1 MSSPR
6 TPSAVPSAVAW
17 ALLSQSVWLPLLA
30 IDLHDHWQVR
40 IHEQQ
45 EIAAAAARVAKQSD
59 QLAAST
65 GDSKVTTG
73 LLLGSASRGLE
84 TASRSLEDAGTVH
97 SIPAGDGP
105 GARTGPILTTP
116 RNPGSGP
123 LPLAPRQAE
132 TPSPGPLKFRA
143 ISEPRGGL
151 LSASFNRSE
160 LLGGTLSLADLQRP
174 AMPSLALAE
183 RARWAGSSDPLAPLP
198 ADWREPIRKAI
209 QALPG
214 PASRGQITAA
224 RVVHVPSSRVRRS
237 TPVPLAVQGDGS
249 VDILSRPDDPAV
261 VDEIRHWSRR
271 QSPSPGTGV
280 TAAIIHLEPIPEA
293 PAALTPPRSLRAA
306 DTASRDVSPDHAP
319 VQPPGH
325 CAGHAPGS
333 RRRCRFGAT
342 ASTDRSTGRSRGR
355 SVSPSRGP
363 RPDPGR
369 RRDPCR
375 ACSGSRRNPE
385 PLEPLLPLSRI
396 PALILASATLLGGA
410 GLRAAEV
417 IAPSP
422 GSWNQAA
429 PAAPQHWTPDWKHPG
444 RGPVPTEAPLW
455 RRTPSQPTPP
465 PAWGPSGA
473 SRDGAPGWTP
483 LPQRQGDPPLWRPL

>member
-1 MSSPR
+1 MTSPR

-40 IHEQQ
+40 IREQQ
-45 EIAAAAARVAKQSD
+45 EIAAAAARVAKQPD
-59 QLAAST
+59 QLAAIS
-65 GDSKVTTG
+65 GAASSGGSGATTG
-73 LLLGSASRGLE
+73 LLLGSASKGLE
-84 TASRSLEDAGTVH
+84 TASRSLEDAGAVH
-97 SIPAGDGP
+97 SMPAGDGP
-105 GARTGPILTTP
+105 GARTGPILTAP

-293 PAALTPPRSLRAA
+293 PAALTPPRTLRAA
-306 DTASRDVSPDHAP
+306 DTASRDLSPITPQSSGPAVAP
-319 VQPPGH
+319 VTPREAAAAAASVPPP
-325 CAGHAPGS
+325 AP
-333 RRRCRFGAT
+333 
-342 ASTDRSTGRSRGR
+342 
-355 SVSPSRGP
+355 
-363 RPDPGR
+363 
-369 RRDPCR
+369 
-375 ACSGSRRNPE
+375 
-385 PLEPLLPLSRI
+385 I
-396 PALILASATLLGGA
+396 
-410 GLRAAEV
+410 
-417 IAPSP
+417 
-422 GSWNQAA
+422 AA
-429 PAAPQHWTPDWKHPG
+429 PAAAVAVQSAPPAAPAQTPAAAEIPAE
-444 RGPVPTEAPLW
+444 PAPAPAA
-455 RRTPSQPTPP
+455 TPSP
-465 PAWGPSGA
+465 
-473 SRDGAPGWTP
+473 
-483 LPQRQGDPPLWRPL
+483 